1 MPRDRFGFDD
11 LPARPAR
18 PRASGLTLVLDKGL
32 SVRQAEDL
40 LQTSADYVDGVKLGW
55 GTAVLTPRLE
65 DKLAAYR
72 SAQVPVCFGGTLFEA
87 YCLRGRLDEYRA
99 LLCALRVDYVEI
111 SDGTIS
117 LPHEEKL
124 AHIRSFA
131 EDFRVLSEVGS
142 KDPSTALSP
151 DAWVRM
157 IRDELGAGSWKVICE
172 ARESGAAGV
181 FDASGQVRSS
191 VMDEIVRRIDVRRLV
206 FEAPRK
212 AQQAWFIRKF
222 GANVNLGN
230 IPPGEVIPL
239 ETLRTGLRGDTLLSF
254 FDPPASSGT
263 HA

>member
-1 MPRDRFGFDD
+1 MPHDLFGFDD

-18 PRASGLTLVLDKGL
+18 PRTSGLTFVLDKGL

-55 GTAVLTPRLE
+55 GTAVVTPRLE
-65 DKLAAYR
+65 EKLATYR
-72 SAQVPVCFGGTLFEA
+72 SAHMPVCFGGTLFETF
-87 YCLRGRLDEYRA
+87 CLRGRLDEYRA
-99 LLCALRVDYVEI
+99 ALRSLRVEYVEI

-142 KDPSTALSP
+142 KDPSVVLAP
-151 DAWVRM
+151 DTWVRM
-157 IRDELGAGSWKVICE
+157 IQAERDAGSWKVICE
-172 ARESGAAGV
+172 ARESGSAGV
-181 FDASGQVRSS
+181 FDASGQARTS
-191 VMDEIVRRIDVRRLV
+191 VMDEIVRHIDPRHLI

-230 IPPGEVIPL
+230 IPPDEVIPL

-254 FDPPASSGT
+254 FEAPAPD
-263 HA
+263 A

>member
-1 MPRDRFGFDD
+1 M
-11 LPARPAR
+11 
-18 PRASGLTLVLDKGL
+18 
-32 SVRQAEDL
+32 
-40 LQTSADYVDGVKLGW
+40 QTSADYVDGVKLGW
-55 GTAVLTPRLE
+55 GTAVVTPRLE

-72 SAQVPVCFGGTLFEA
+72 SAEVPVCFGGTLFEA
-87 YCLRGRLDEYRA
+87 FCLRGRLAEYRA
-99 LLCALRVDYVEI
+99 LLRSLDVEYVEI

-142 KDPSTALSP
+142 KAPSVVLSP
-151 DAWVRM
+151 DTWVRM
-157 IRDELGAGSWKVICE
+157 IRDELDAGSWKVICE
-172 ARESGAAGV
+172 ARESGTAGV

-191 VMDEIVRRIDVRRLV
+191 VMDAIVRRVDVRQLV

-212 AQQAWFIRKF
+212 AQQVWFIRKF

-230 IPPGEVIPL
+230 IPPDEVIPL

-254 FDPPASSGT
+254 FDAPER
-263 HA
+263 